1 MDGTPIGRRVRSRPR
16 LSGDAPPRDPQP
28 LPVRQAPPLQRAG
41 AVHLA
46 EQFSNQANAMSS
58 ERIIKKYPNRRLYD
72 TEVSRYITLADVRN
86 LVMGSV
92 HFRVVDAANDA
103 DITRAILLQI
113 MLEEETGGEPLFSA
127 PMLAQIIRFYGGTVQ
142 GIFARY
148 LESTLDLFAQQQ
160 KKLTESWGDSPFD
173 AVTRM
178 TKRNMDLW
186 SELQDEFMR
195 AAGIPTGSSSGIP
208 PGISTPGSDRPERPG
223 EDG

>member
-1 MDGTPIGRRVRSRPR
+1 MDGTPIDRRGRLRPR
-16 LSGDAPPRDPQP
+16 IPDPATARNPESLQS
-28 LPVRQAPPLQRAG
+28 RQIPPLG
-41 AVHLA
+41 GESAVNLA
-46 EQFSNQANAMSS
+46 EQFSNPADAMSS

-160 KKLTESWGDSPFD
+160 KKLTDSWGDSPLD

-186 SELQDEFMR
+186 TELQDEFMR
-195 AAGIPTGSSSGIP
+195 AAGIPM
-208 PGISTPGSDRPERPG
+208 GSDRPERP
-223 EDG
+223 DGDA